1 MPSAASE
8 SPNGLSPAE
17 RSRLVRS
24 TRKLQALLGETPQV
38 IESAVF
44 GAMHPT
50 WEADSSFTPYHSSTS
65 RVRTI
70 TRAIP
75 SSLVLAD
82 STTDPRPRLELHK
95 CTLSLPS
102 PPPTPLSPTSSI
114 AFNTLT
120 ASLSRS
126 LSAKDMRRHHAAKLA
141 RTLGENVAPALAAED
156 PASFPDA
163 VPIDPGA
170 GAVRRRPSAT
180 GRVGLRRPSC
190 RRPALPSCM
199 SSPAVPAGAAAALV
213 RQDDGGSHA
222 VPIHV
227 PLNFTPPFLPMRSA
241 VLPLPV
247 SESPSPTASH
257 VVEEKGGADHDEK
270 EPRPKKSG
278 SRRRKERDW
287 SGEWNV
293 EMRDVA
299 KQLRALKG

>member
-1 MPSAASE
+1 MPSASSE

-38 IESAVF
+38 IQSAVL
-44 GAMHPT
+44 GATHPP
-50 WEADSSFTPYHSSTS
+50 WEAEPSSTPHSSTA
-65 RVRTI
+65 RART
-70 TRAIP
+70 TARPLP

-95 CTLSLPS
+95 YALSLPS

-114 AFNTLT
+114 ALNTPPS
-120 ASLSRS
+120 SLSRS
-126 LSAKDMRRHHAAKLA
+126 LSAKDMRRHHVAKLA
-141 RTLGENVAPALAAED
+141 RTLGENVAPTLVAED
-156 PASFPDA
+156 PAS
-163 VPIDPGA
+163 VPVDISSGI
-170 GAVRRRPSAT
+170 GNVLRRPSAT
-180 GRVGLRRPSC
+180 GRCRPSC
-190 RRPALPSCM
+190 RRPGLSSCM
-199 SSPAVPAGAAAALV
+199 SSSAVLTGAAAALV
-213 RQDDGGSHA
+213 RQDDGGRNA
-222 VPIHV
+222 VPILV
-227 PLNFTPPFLPMRSA
+227 PLKLTPPSPPMSRV

-247 SESPSPTASH
+247 SEFPAPSSSRA
-257 VVEEKGGADHDEK
+257 VEEKSDPLTPTDEK
-270 EPRPKKSG
+270 EPRAKKSG

>member
-44 GAMHPT
+44 GAMHPP
-50 WEADSSFTPYHSSTS
+50 WEAEPSFKSPHPSTT
-65 RVRTI
+65 RARTI

-95 CTLSLPS
+95 FTLSLPS

-114 AFNTLT
+114 ALNTPP

-126 LSAKDMRRHHAAKLA
+126 LSSKDMRRHHAAKLA
-141 RTLGENVAPALAAED
+141 RTLGENVAPALVAED
-156 PASFPDA
+156 PASVPGLDISTAA
-163 VPIDPGA
+163 VSVI
-170 GAVRRRPSAT
+170 RRPSST
-180 GRVGLRRPSC
+180 GRRRPSC
-190 RRPALPSCM
+190 RRPPGLSSCM
-199 SSPAVPAGAAAALV
+199 SSSAVPTGAAAALV
-213 RQDDGGSHA
+213 RQDDGESHA

-227 PLNFTPPFLPMRSA
+227 PLKVTPPSPPVRSV

-247 SESPSPTASH
+247 TESPFPTAFH
-257 VVEEKGGADHDEK
+257 VVEEKGGADEK
-270 EPRPKKSG
+270 EPHIK

-287 SGEWNV
+287 SGEWNI